1 MYVVSYEHVALFC
14 FVRYYL
20 LTLVVVIVVVSAVPA
35 PSTCSATDVS
45 LSPVTLQYR
54 KALVVNWCGT
64 DN

>member
-20 LTLVVVIVVVSAVPA
+20 LTLVVVSAVPA